1 MRSIELNVSRREN
14 AEQAKGLRR
23 EGALPGICYGA
34 GSGTVSV
41 KVDAHEFSRSGLS
54 GRGAHLIRFRSSE
67 PALDQRLALIHEIQ
81 THPVTGKPLHVDFLR
96 IDENKPVTTRVAL
109 AFVGKAKGIVD
120 GGILQPIVRE
130 IDVRA
135 LPSNLPE
142 QVEVDVTSLGVHD
155 SLHVADLV
163 MPAGV
168 EAIYSDNFTIV
179 TVAAPT
185 AEVTPAVAEGAE
197 AGAAPAAEAAPAQS

>member
-1 MRSIELNVSRREN
+1 MRSIELNVSRRDN
-14 AEQAKGLRR
+14 AEKTKTLRR
-23 EGALPGICYGA
+23 SGALPGVCYGA

-67 PALDQRLALIHEIQ
+67 GALDQRLALIHEIQ

-109 AFVGKAKGIVD
+109 AFVGKAKGIID

-135 LPSNLPE
+135 LPANLPE
-142 QVEVDVTSLGVHD
+142 QVDVDVTPLGVHD

-168 EAIYSDNFTIV
+168 EAVFTENFTIV

-185 AEVTPAVAEGAE
+185 VEAAPTPAEGTE
-197 AGAAPAAEAAPAQS
+197 AAAAPAAEAAAAAS

>member
-1 MRSIELNVSRREN
+1 MRSIELNVSRRDN
-14 AEQAKGLRR
+14 AEQPKGLRR
-23 EGALPGICYGA
+23 SGSLPGICYGA

-41 KVDAHEFSRSGLS
+41 KVDAHEFKRSGLS

-81 THPVTGKPLHVDFLR
+81 THPVSGTPVHVDFLR

-109 AFVGKAKGIVD
+109 SFVGKAKGLID

-135 LPSNLPE
+135 LPAALPE
-142 QVEVDVTSLGVHD
+142 QVEVDVTPLGVHD
-155 SLHVADLV
+155 SLHVADLA

-168 EAIYSDNFTIV
+168 EAVFAENYTVV

-185 AEVTPAVAEGAE
+185 VETAATPGEAGEGAAATPE
-197 AGAAPAAEAAPAQS
+197 APAAQS